1 MQSILLV
8 SLNNKEKPCI
18 TTIVRR
24 AFLYV
29 RRTVYMRY
37 KWWKHSFESRLL
49 GNMDLI
55 ASNCIVQE
63 RIAASFSILLSPLRV
78 SATTYLFLRVD
89 VYQQR
94 ISKRAD
100 SIIQLINTVPVI
112 IQDQGIVDA
121 YADE

>member
-1 MQSILLV
+1 
-8 SLNNKEKPCI
+8 
-18 TTIVRR
+18 
-24 AFLYV
+24 
-29 RRTVYMRY
+29 
-37 KWWKHSFESRLL
+37 
-49 GNMDLI
+49 MDLI